1 MKAFFD
7 RPAPDVAIDLIGA
20 EFAVANVG
28 GTVVETEAY
37 SVGDPAS
44 HSYKGQ
50 TTRNQAMFGPPA
62 SAYIYRS
69 YGRHWCLNFV
79 CQEGSAVLI
88 RALEPTT
95 GLDLMRQRRGLED
108 PLLLCPGPGR
118 LCQALALTGD
128 LNGQSLATAPF
139 HLAIPA
145 EPQMVSGTSALAS
158 QRQLKP
164 PGVSASRVRHF

>member
-1 MKAFFD
+1 MSSDLYWMKAFFD

-145 EPQMVSGTSALAS
+145 EPQMVSGTARWHHKGS
-158 QRQLKP
+158 
-164 PGVSASRVRHF
+164 